1 MVQDLIVLEQEPVI
15 RQQLE
20 LIKADIDAKIEKA
33 MNCACTEDTYKD
45 VKKLRASLNKDFEEL
60 EARRKEVKGM
70 VMAPYEKF
78 NEIYNEYVTNS
89 FKPAL
94 HKLGERIN
102 TVESVIKTEKEAKV
116 KTYFNELCQSYGIV
130 FLSFSDTGIHATMSA
145 SVKSLKEEAKAFVTR
160 VADDVAM
167 IASHENAAEVMAEY
181 KTDGPCY
188 LNAVKAVTAVTE
200 RHRAIEAESK
210 REAEQA
216 EFLRRQDEAAA
227 KVDQVVEAI
236 PEFTAPTVS
245 QTPIDTGGVHE
256 PDDEKEYCMVFR
268 VYATKTKLK
277 ELKKFLREGAY
288 QYE

>member
-1 MVQDLIVLEQEPVI
+1 MIQDLIVLEQEPVI

-20 LIKADIDAKIEKA
+20 LIKADIDAKVEKA

-78 NEIYNEYVTNS
+78 NEIYKEYVTNS

-94 HKLGERIN
+94 QKLGERIN

-116 KTYFNELCQSYGIV
+116 KTYFNELCQSHGIV
-130 FLSFSDTGIHATMSA
+130 FLSFSDTGIHATMST
-145 SVKSLKEEAKAFVTR
+145 SIKSLKEEANAFVTR

-167 IASHENAAEVMAEY
+167 IASHENAAEIMAEY

-200 RHRAIEAESK
+200 RHKAIEEEAK

-216 EFLRRQDEAAA
+216 EFIRRQEDAAS
-227 KVDQVVEAI
+227 KVDQVVETI

-245 QTPIDTGGVHE
+245 QAPIDADEIHE
-256 PDDEKEYCMVFR
+256 ADGEKEYCMVFK
-268 VYATKTKLK
+268 VYATLSKLK
-277 ELKKFLREGAY
+277 ELKNFLREGEY